1 MHFPSYEPCNH
12 GRNKILQYP
21 TLPSMLQDKYSK
33 LLVAVGQELSS
44 DNKAKIHK
52 VCAALE
58 AQLLPIYS
66 DIPGRVSQELTS
78 LLKAPQ
84 SWGSLYRFAY
94 DASTPLD
101 PLPVRVIS
109 EALEKKPLQR
119 KMEKYDRELNEQL
132 SALHL
137 GACGSESIEVVL
149 DENKCAYF
157 IAEVDNQASLSL
169 SAIPKLQSFLRDKL
183 NLPTDFVGY
192 HSDSA
197 TTLSS
202 TGSHLGT
209 QSPPH
214 SSGQVILFLKTSA
227 QKCLSSPD
235 KLLPHC
241 DFLLQLGMSRVG
253 FYGAFLLKTDD
264 RSVDTK
270 VS

>member
-1 MHFPSYEPCNH
+1 
-12 GRNKILQYP
+12 
-21 TLPSMLQDKYSK
+21 MLQDKYSK

-52 VCAALE
+52 VYAALE

-66 DIPGRVSQELTS
+66 DIPGRDSQELVS
-78 LLKAPQ
+78 LLKAPR
-84 SWGSLYRFAY
+84 SWGSLYRFAC

-101 PLPVRVIS
+101 PLPVKIIGG
-109 EALEKKPLQR
+109 ALEKKPLQR
-119 KMEKYDRELNEQL
+119 KLEKYDRELNEQL

-137 GACGSESIEVVL
+137 GACGSESIEVEL
-149 DENKCAYF
+149 EESGCTYF
-157 IAEVDNQASLSL
+157 IAEVDKQTSLSL

-214 SSGQVILFLKTSA
+214 SSDQVILFLKTSA

-253 FYGAFLLKTDD
+253 LHGVFLLKTDD
-264 RSVDTK
+264 CSVVEE
-270 VS
+270 VSLV